1 MSRKS
6 NFKLY
11 RVWDGIVQ
19 RCYNPKA
26 SNYHNYGGRGIDMD
40 DEWRNDFQIFEDYCL
55 SNGWK
60 DGLQIDRIDNN
71 KGYAPNNV
79 RFVTRKQNLRNKR
92 NNHLITYNGETMCV
106 ADWCARLGINDSTVW
121 RRLSSGWSV
130 EDTLTKPLQKRTKA
144 KMDEVEK

>member
-11 RVWDGIVQ
+11 RVWDGMVQ
-19 RCYNPKA
+19 RCYNPNA

-71 KGYAPNNV
+71 KGYAPDNV

-92 NNHLITYNGETMCV
+92 TNHLITYNGETMCV

-144 KMDEVEK
+144 KMDEVGE

>member
-11 RVWDGIVQ
+11 RVWGGMVQ
-19 RCYNPKA
+19 RCYNPNA

-92 NNHLITYNGETMCV
+92 TNHLITYNGETMCV

-144 KMDEVEK
+144 KVDEVTE